1 MTTPRLVVVLA
12 AVSPLVSPS
21 LADTPFMSIGDW
33 GDTEAKNVASI
44 MGEYSPEFI
53 LALGDNMYDNGVTSV
68 DDPLFKELFEDQFTA
83 DSLQVPWYVCAG
95 NHDYYGGDAGIDAE
109 MAYSDKSDRWIYPE
123 LYYNKEVTGSDGTTF
138 NIISIDTW
146 RLNSG
151 DTYVLHEPKTGRSV
165 LRNASMVHDHYARGM
180 MNKGKFDALMK
191 SFKEE
196 PFETPIQERVKA
208 TGDPE
213 QLAWIN
219 DTLASSK
226 ADWNL
231 VIGHFPVYSATTG
244 EHGDTA
250 ILVAYLMPI
259 LEEYGGTNTL
269 YFSGHDHIL
278 QHNQKSSVNY
288 FGSGAGARTHTG
300 VDTHADYL
308 LGYHQGSYGFMVH
321 SASSTELATDFV
333 IDDESVPYSYTI
345 TK

>member
-1 MTTPRLVVVLA
+1 
-12 AVSPLVSPS
+12 
-21 LADTPFMSIGDW
+21 
-33 GDTEAKNVASI
+33 
-44 MGEYSPEFI
+44 
-53 LALGDNMYDNGVTSV
+53 
-68 DDPLFKELFEDQFTA
+68 
-83 DSLQVPWYVCAG
+83 
-95 NHDYYGGDAGIDAE
+95 

-213 QLAWIN
+213 QLVWIN